1 MEEFKIKLSNIKE
14 KFGNEKDAHFYL
26 ASRRWKDGEIR
37 CPHCDHENY
46 YVFGDGIRYKCKGC
60 KLIFNAKT
68 DTFMEAS
75 KLPTYKWIYGMYLV
89 MQRKGISSVL
99 LAEILEIQQ
108 RSAWF
113 MLQRLRWAMGNEDD
127 GEPLDGAVSVDC
139 ANIGGKNKNRHW
151 DKKYKYERGSR
162 SYEDKTTICGMAQA
176 DGRVRTFIVGRESQE
191 NVNPLILSNVEHGSI
206 LVTDEFKIY
215 HTLKSHYTHVICNHA
230 QGLYAKDGYSSNNVE
245 NFWSHLKRGLTGIY
259 IQVSKKHLQKYLFEF
274 QFRHNNRNLDISQK
288 IDLIVDNMVCR
299 LKYKELIA

>member
-1 MEEFKIKLSNIKE
+1 MSEFKIKLSNIQE

-26 ASRRWKDGEIR
+26 ASRRWKDGEIK

-89 MQRKGISSVL
+89 MQKKGISSVQ
-99 LAEILEIQQ
+99 LAEMLEIQQ

-113 MLQRLRWAMGNEDD
+113 MLQRLRWAMGNHDNEKLE
-127 GEPLDGAVSVDC
+127 GVVSAD
-139 ANIGGKNKNRHW
+139 AAAIGGKNKNRHH
-151 DKKYKYERGSR
+151 DKKYKYEKGRG
-162 SYEDKTTICGMAQA
+162 YPDKTTVFGIGQKQG
-176 DGRVRTFIVGRESQE
+176 DIKTFVVKNESHKEIKPIIYQ
-191 NVNPLILSNVEHGSI
+191 NVKIGSV
-206 LVTDEFKIY
+206 LVTDEFKTYNTFKNNYEHI
-215 HTLKSHYTHVICNHA
+215 ICNHA
-230 QGLYAKDGYSSNNVE
+230 KGQYATNGYSSNNIE

-259 IQVSKKHLQKYLFEF
+259 IQVSRKHLQKYLHEF
-274 QFRHNNRNLDISQK
+274 QFRHNNRNLGISAK
-288 IDLIVDNMVCR
+288 IDLIIDNMVCR
-299 LKYKELIA
+299 LKYKELIS